1 MAVKVCALRQ
11 KFRDS
16 EARTQAESEQAVAA
30 FFNSIQI
37 EHPGIN
43 SLRLLRSH
51 FEVQGPHGTHP
62 CLVHTPLGM
71 NLLQL
76 RNVMQNQVLPTPLL
90 QHTLLRVSFG
100 LDLLHQAGVIHTG
113 MFSFLGVIGMNNTDH
128 GQICLLITF

>member
-1 MAVKVCALRQ
+1 MAVKVCALKH

-16 EARTQAESEQAVAA
+16 DARTQADSEQAITA
-30 FFNSIQI
+30 FFSSIQI

-51 FEVQGPHGTHP
+51 FEVQGHHGTHP

-76 RNVMQNQVLPTPLL
+76 RNIMPNQVLPTPLL

-113 MFSFLGVIGMNNTDH
+113 MSFFFRVDEMNNTNQW
-128 GQICLLITF
+128 QIYLLITF